1 VELAGFS
8 RATLQIA
15 QCTPL
20 VLIGVV
26 TYFLTQTAIKW
37 VAPSSSTMSLSMN
50 GFPPLEDPNAVEEL
64 EDDDVTVSLRSAD
77 VMIALAEQGFNATE
91 YQDLASLI
99 IDSLIE
105 MLATDEPNLVAIE
118 TITRL
123 DVAQENL
130 MFAEFQE
137 EDGPEDLDTNTA
149 VFTDPIVLN

>member
-1 VELAGFS
+1 
-8 RATLQIA
+8 
-15 QCTPL
+15 
-20 VLIGVV
+20 
-26 TYFLTQTAIKW
+26 
-37 VAPSSSTMSLSMN
+37 MSLSMN

-64 EDDDVTVSLRSAD
+64 EDGDVTVSPRSAD

-105 MLATDEPNLVAIE
+105 MLATNEPNLVAIE

-149 VFTDPIVLN
+149 VFTDPIVLI